1 MSIPSGTLL
10 QRYSNKRKQTNY
22 LDIIFHRLTLNNA
35 PLSMTAPVAFVRQ
48 KKGHSSPFSHHSS
61 FFFLSVPYLSLICL
75 LSENAEILYTSA
87 FHASKIRVTTESQ
100 RSQNGVRTEPERQQ
114 EPATDDF
121 HLDPSC
127 DRGSL
132 NHREIENYLCFFAHS
147 LRIIKKMLYLCKH
160 ISSS

>member
-48 KKGHSSPFSHHSS
+48 KKGHSPPFFPS
-61 FFFLSVPYLSLICL
+61 FFILFLICL

-127 DRGSL
+127 DMGSL

>member
-22 LDIIFHRLTLNNA
+22 LDIFFHRLTLNNA

-48 KKGHSSPFSHHSS
+48 KKGHPPHFPIILHSFS
-61 FFFLSVPYLSLICL
+61 YQSLIGL

-100 RSQNGVRTEPERQQ
+100 RSQNGVRTESEQSQNVSRSLLRTIFAWIHH
-114 EPATDDF
+114 ATWV
-121 HLDPSC
+121 
-127 DRGSL
+127 
-132 NHREIENYLCFFAHS
+132 A
-147 LRIIKKMLYLCKH
+147 
-160 ISSS
+160 

>member
-22 LDIIFHRLTLNNA
+22 LDIFFHRLTLNNA

-48 KKGHSSPFSHHSS
+48 KKGHSPPIFPIILHSFS
-61 FFFLSVPYLSLICL
+61 YQSLICL

-100 RSQNGVRTEPERQQ
+100 RSQNRARTSAGACYGRFSPGSIMRQ
-114 EPATDDF
+114 
-121 HLDPSC
+121 
-127 DRGSL
+127 G
-132 NHREIENYLCFFAHS
+132 
-147 LRIIKKMLYLCKH
+147 
-160 ISSS
+160 

>member
-48 KKGHSSPFSHHSS
+48 KKGHPPIFPIILHSFS
-61 FFFLSVPYLSLICL
+61 YRSLIGL

-87 FHASKIRVTTESQ
+87 FHASKIRVTTESE

-114 EPATDDF
+114 EPTTDDF

-127 DRGSL
+127 DMGSL